1 MNRFAPHY
9 PPLGRPLLAGLVLFA
24 LAAPMVMA
32 QGVYRIVGPDGR
44 VTYSDQPPA
53 PNANAKPVTGLSGA
67 ATGSAT
73 AQLPAAL
80 RKAANQY
87 PVTLY
92 TGDECAP
99 CISGRNMLNA
109 RGIPYAEK
117 TITSDD
123 DVDAIKR
130 LSGGSS
136 LPLLTIGGQQIKGF
150 SATEWNQFLDAA
162 GYPKESVLPAN
173 YRRPA
178 ATALVEA
185 KPVVQA
191 PAKPPAPARAPRA
204 AETTETPVVPPQTN
218 PGGIR
223 F

>member
-1 MNRFAPHY
+1 MNRFAHH
-9 PPLGRPLLAGLVLFA
+9 PPSLVRPLWAGLVLLAF
-24 LAAPMVMA
+24 AAPAVMA

-44 VTYSDQPPA
+44 VTYSDQPP
-53 PNANAKPVTGLSGA
+53 PPSANARPVTGVTAGSG
-67 ATGSAT
+67 T

-80 RKAANQY
+80 RKAASQY

-117 TITSDD
+117 TITSAE
-123 DVDAIKR
+123 DVAAIQR
-130 LSGGSS
+130 LSGDSS

-150 SATEWNQFLDAA
+150 SATEWNQYLDAA

-178 ATALVEA
+178 VTALVEVA
-185 KPVVQA
+185 PVAAV
-191 PAKPPAPARAPRA
+191 PAKPPAPVRAPRA
-204 AETTETPVVPPQTN
+204 AEPTETPVVPPAS
-218 PGGIR
+218 PSGIR